1 MQISQLG
8 KYNAIIIDKRE
19 NTARNDKVL
28 NSNFER
34 FVRVTVIF
42 IGVFSE
48 LYRYFEL
55 ALLAV
60 TAPVFWKKYRYP
72 KTGKYRGIPIPNLIL
87 RGVQMLI
94 SFADPY

>member
-55 ALLAV
+55 ALIQKRVNTAV
-60 TAPVFWKKYRYP
+60 YQYR
-72 KTGKYRGIPIPNLIL
+72 I
-87 RGVQMLI
+87 
-94 SFADPY
+94 